1 MNKTNCKNCGAP
13 LIYGINNYENIA
25 KCKYCNTEY
34 HIDRLG
40 KIEEYKVKLEILG
53 DIHEFYLSE
62 IEVEPIYGICYR
74 NSNGSLIA
82 PEFNKKMKIKLIEL

>member
-13 LIYGINNYENIA
+13 LSYGKNKYESIA

-40 KIEEYKVKLEILG
+40 KIEEYKVKIELFGE
-53 DIHEFYLSE
+53 IHEFYISE
-62 IEVEPIYGICYR
+62 VMVVPISEASR
-74 NSNGSLIA
+74 NTDGKLIRSNKYEKI
-82 PEFNKKMKIKLIEL
+82 KIKLIEL

>member
-13 LIYGINNYENIA
+13 LIYGINNYESIA

-40 KIEEYKVKLEILG
+40 KIEEYKVKLKILG
-53 DIHEFYLSE
+53 NIHEFYLSK

-82 PEFNKKMKIKLIEL
+82 SESNKKMKIKLIEL

>member
-13 LIYGINNYENIA
+13 LIYGINNYESIA

-53 DIHEFYLSE
+53 IIREFYLSE
-62 IEVEPIYGICYR
+62 IKVEPIDGICYR
-74 NSNGSLIA
+74 NLDGSLIVL
-82 PEFNKKMKIKLIEL
+82 ESNEKMEIKLIEL